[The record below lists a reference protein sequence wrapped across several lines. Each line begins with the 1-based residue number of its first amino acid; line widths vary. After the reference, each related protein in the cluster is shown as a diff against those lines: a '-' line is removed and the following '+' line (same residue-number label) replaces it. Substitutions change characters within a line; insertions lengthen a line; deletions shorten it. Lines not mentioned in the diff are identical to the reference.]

1 MITKYNLW
9 TLIKFKFYHLKLRI
23 IFHLNEN
30 SGRVIPTNDNTRAI
44 GKTYLLCKKAIEN
57 HVPIITKYVCYHR
70 LNYDIL
76 CKMIGEIYPDIS
88 WVAKKHKVD
97 DLLCDINEIEYI
109 RSRFLVNQ
117 EVYIDESLNTED
129 ILMLKE
135 KFGLR
140 IKNGFY
146 YNNNIKS
153 PLEIKRKRW
162 WKT

>member
-1 MITKYNLW
+1 MKYNLW

-30 SGRVIPTNDNTRAI
+30 SGRVIPTNDNTRCI
-44 GKTYLLCKKAIEN
+44 GKTRLLCEKAIEN
-57 HVPIITKYVCYHR
+57 HIPIVVKYNQPLNHITRELHFLLKQQ
-70 LNYDIL
+70 
-76 CKMIGEIYPDIS
+76 YPDLSYNAIMRKTEDLVCNIS
-88 WVAKKHKVD
+88 NIHFI
-97 DLLCDINEIEYI
+97 LG
-109 RSRFLVNQ
+109 RFLVNQ
-117 EVYIDESLNTED
+117 EVYIDELLNTED

>member
-1 MITKYNLW
+1 MKDNLW
-9 TLIKFKFYHLKLRI
+9 TRIKFRFYNLKLRI

-30 SGRVIPTNDNTRAI
+30 SGKVIPTNDKTRCI
-44 GKTYLLCKKAIEN
+44 GKTRLLCEKAIEN
-57 HVPIITKYVCYHR
+57 HVPIITKHVCHHR

-76 CKMIGEIYPDIS
+76 WKMIDETYPDIS
-88 WVAKKHKVD
+88 WVAKKYKVD

-129 ILMLKE
+129 ILTLKE

-153 PLEIKRKRW
+153 PLETKRKYW

>member
-1 MITKYNLW
+1 MKDTLW
-9 TLIKFKFYHLKLRI
+9 TRTKFKFYHLKLRI

-30 SGRVIPTNDNTRAI
+30 SGRVIPTNDKTRCI

-57 HVPIITKYVCYHR
+57 YVPIITKYTCHHR
-70 LNYDIL
+70 LYHDIL
-76 CKMIGEIYPDIS
+76 WKMIDEIYPDIS

-117 EVYIDESLNTED
+117 EVYIDELLNTED

-135 KFGLR
+135 KFGLT

-146 YNNNIKS
+146 YNNLLKS
-153 PLEIKRKRW
+153 PLETKKKLW
-162 WKT
+162 WK